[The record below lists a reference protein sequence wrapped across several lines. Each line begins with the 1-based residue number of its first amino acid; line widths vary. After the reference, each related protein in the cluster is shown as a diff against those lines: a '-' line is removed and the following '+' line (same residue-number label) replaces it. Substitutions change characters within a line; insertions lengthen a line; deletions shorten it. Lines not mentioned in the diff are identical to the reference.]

1 MFAERA
7 RTDII
12 TLFLTSLLLKVKVI
26 IIYDIFK
33 LIRSHKPHMSKVI
46 RPQFT
51 YKEINEH

>member
-33 LIRSHKPHMSKVI
+33 LIRSHTTHMSKVI